1 MLAQK
6 LAKPWAFMT
15 SYVLNIIAPFILFM
29 TLQRYGRVNGLH
41 VCENPFFLQDVLREE
56 WGFDGIVM
64 SDWYV
69 ERCISVVHS
78 SF

>member
-15 SYVLNIIAPFILFM
+15 SYVWAQVYPSLASYLTIKYS
-29 TLQRYGRVNGLH
+29 YGRIYGTH
-41 VCENPFFLQDVLREE
+41 IADSPHFLQDILRKE

-64 SDWYV
+64 SDWYGLLPIL
-69 ERCISVVHS
+69 RP
-78 SF
+78 